1 MGLPAQQKKYS
12 VAEYLELERR
22 SEERYEYLDG
32 EIILMA
38 GESREHADIS
48 SNLLREI
55 GNQLKGTACRAWTK
69 DMKVRSGPTPDLV
82 TTTKGLYSHPDIVV
96 VCGEPEFHD
105 DYTDILL
112 NARLII
118 EVLSPST
125 EAFDRSVKFWRYRSW
140 NPTLTDYLVVAQ
152 NEVFLEHFSRQ
163 SDDSWAIVATYT
175 KLEEVLHI
183 PSIGIHLPLRE
194 IYDRVFFSDPP

>member
-1 MGLPAQQKKYS
+1 
-12 VAEYLELERR
+12 
-22 SEERYEYLDG
+22 
-32 EIILMA
+32 MA

-105 DYTDILL
+105 AYTDVLL
-112 NARLII
+112 NARLIT

-125 EAFDRSVKFWRYRSW
+125 EAFDRGVKFWRYRSW

-163 SDDSWAIVATYT
+163 SDDIDLQ
-175 KLEEVLHI
+175 KKNL
-183 PSIGIHLPLRE
+183 
-194 IYDRVFFSDPP
+194 

>member
-105 DYTDILL
+105 AYTDVLI

-125 EAFDRSVKFWRYRSW
+125 EAFDRGVKFWRYRSW

-152 NEVFLEHFSRQ
+152 NEPFIEHFARQ
-163 SDDSWAIVATYT
+163 ADDSWAIAATYT
-175 KLEEVLHI
+175 SLEESLLI
-183 PSIGIHLPLRE
+183 PSLGINIPLRE
-194 IYDRVFFSDPP
+194 IYDRVVFAA